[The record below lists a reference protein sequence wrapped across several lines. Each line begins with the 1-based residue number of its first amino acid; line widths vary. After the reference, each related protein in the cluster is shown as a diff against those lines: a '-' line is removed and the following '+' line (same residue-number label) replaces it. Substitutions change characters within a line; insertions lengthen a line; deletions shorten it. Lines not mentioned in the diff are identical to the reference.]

1 MKKTIMKKIAAYLLT
16 LAMLAAC
23 IPVGILSV
31 SAAEDI
37 DDHLIIHYDFEGNT
51 WAERLADK
59 AGSTDAEKT
68 NLYALNGAKAT
79 VSNGK
84 VSSVYNSSTQATTL
98 DGIYQVEK
106 GVISTKSTSAVHPLV
121 TDITEEIK
129 KIHKKDDPTD
139 LTVYMRVNVTD
150 GDTWSDWNI
159 LFDMRNTAD
168 TTVNSNGNRVL
179 FIEARKD
186 ETSGENGLRIDT
198 AGYSTKLSKTN
209 IAQSDGWMD
218 IAIVRTAASLP
229 TAGDI
234 FTFYAVVNGSWVQ
247 AGQSVSANGHDTAD
261 SSKLVLSLFGGANQG
276 NGNKSACQYDDIR
289 IYDMALSFD
298 QLTEMKFGASGT
310 APDYDVDAPV
320 TTPAADLSSNL
331 LIHYDFEG
339 GDWATVL
346 ADKAGDVKTN
356 LSVLDGINATVENGA
371 VTNVLTDASAIEAI
385 FKAEGGVLSAV
396 GSEKTNVIAGGFTA
410 DSAAIHVNDTPTELT
425 LYLRVKVT
433 DWAGWNTIF
442 TMRTTSPAPAYT
454 TANNRIFNIE
464 FDSATNVNMYAGYQK
479 VTSSSTVLDSD
490 GDGWVDIAVVRT
502 PAAAAAGFDTL
513 TLYAMTGTAWSNL
526 GSATYDFKHNTM
538 DSSTLLFGLFGG
550 ANGGKEGNYTNVAYD
565 DIRIYNK
572 ALTASEL
579 ASVSADVAGG
589 NVNMLGVQRSL
600 NDNSDGSYDL
610 RLVATLKGENWKKAG
625 FKVSLTSEKTV
636 YLPVTAAYTSILA
649 EGDGGMNSVITAPQG
664 SYLIAVTLTDI
675 PASYDAMSID
685 VTPYAVEG
693 SNTANG
699 KDAVIS
705 LKNGGIVSVTW
716 ASDKTTV
723 AGKYP
728 TLVDFYMY
736 NDMTQAVRDDQA
748 LCEALVVRMGQSA
761 VLKVGSSSVL
771 WDGYIQK
778 LDESDYSKTA
788 TQSGNAINVPADF
801 ANRYFGV
808 NTYSGTVDIKA
819 LAESRGYKV
828 LVEGTL
834 VILTDPNVAEF
845 TDGGT
850 DGKYTNAVYKARMA
864 QFFTDSALLDPSNNT
879 EQSRVVI
886 EDAVNYYPED
896 STDFAQPIYT
906 NYYSPAVLSVERSGQ
921 SVLYA
926 ANERCLTKNG
936 AEPSTVTVIHRSTDG
951 GKTWTII
958 DSIGKLNWASFF
970 EVNDSNLGTNGL
982 AANKGIYLFGNLTG
996 YMVIYKLDET
1006 TGKFTMV
1013 LSDLCRDKGN
1023 AAAITNPAVI
1033 DGVLYLALDYTV
1045 ASCPLTS
1052 DITNAANWEKTQDP
1066 SDLVT
1071 KEWLNSNL
1079 GYTLG
1084 GAGGDGSILEGNVVK
1099 GKDGKIY
1106 VFWRLESAP
1115 KADRAVMLQLSDDRT
1130 TLQWSNSQNQKD
1142 AIVTMPTTIS
1152 RFGIQYDETLG
1163 LYICL
1168 SNWWTV
1174 DDHPRA
1180 RNVVGLSVSSDLKTW
1195 TKIDTV
1201 LVDRAMVNEQY
1212 SCLAHAFQYFAW
1224 DIDGDDIVLTVR
1236 ETQGFANTFHDG
1248 KYFTFYRL
1256 SDFRTLIDS
1265 KLEK

>member
-1 MKKTIMKKIAAYLLT
+1 MKKTIIKKIAAYLLT
-16 LAMLAAC
+16 LVMLAAC
-23 IPVGILSV
+23 IPVGILSAA
-31 SAAEDI
+31 AAENI
-37 DDHLIIHYDFEGNT
+37 NDHLIIHYDFEGNT

-59 AGSTDAEKT
+59 AGSTAAEKS
-68 NLYALNGAKAT
+68 NLYALQPVAGAA
-79 VSNGK
+79 VLDANGK
-84 VSSVYNSSTQATTL
+84 VTNVNDPTTTAGAEALDTYNFYTIPQA
-98 DGIYQVEK
+98 
-106 GVISTKSTSAVHPLV
+106 GVIGTGNTGANRCLV
-121 TDITEEIK
+121 TNITDETRS
-129 KIHKKDDPTD
+129 IHQKDNPTD
-139 LTVYMRVNVTD
+139 LTLYMRMKVTNWASGWNVPFSMRTTD
-150 GDTWSDWNI
+150 N
-159 LFDMRNTAD
+159 AD
-168 TTVNSNGNRVL
+168 TASVNEDNRVL
-179 FIEARKD
+179 HLEVNANGIQVNTGVSTFTDLPK
-186 ETSGENGLRIDT
+186 TSVDPDG
-198 AGYSTKLSKTN
+198 
-209 IAQSDGWMD
+209 DGWID
-218 IAIVRTAASLP
+218 LAVVRTAASLP

-234 FTFYAVVNGSWVQ
+234 FTFYAVQNGNWVQ
-247 AGQSVSANGHDTAD
+247 LAQTVNKDPHNEAD
-261 SSKLVLSLFGGANQG
+261 ASKLVLSLFGGANGASAG
-276 NGNKSACQYDDIR
+276 NRTDYQYDDIR
-289 IYDMALSFD
+289 IYDMALSVD
-298 QLTEMKFGASGT
+298 QLTEMKFGT
-310 APDYDVDAPV
+310 TVTPDYDVDAPV
-320 TTPAADLSSNL
+320 T
-331 LIHYDFEG
+331 
-339 GDWATVL
+339 
-346 ADKAGDVKTN
+346 
-356 LSVLDGINATVENGA
+356 
-371 VTNVLTDASAIEAI
+371 
-385 FKAEGGVLSAV
+385 
-396 GSEKTNVIAGGFTA
+396 
-410 DSAAIHVNDTPTELT
+410 
-425 LYLRVKVT
+425 
-433 DWAGWNTIF
+433 
-442 TMRTTSPAPAYT
+442 
-454 TANNRIFNIE
+454 
-464 FDSATNVNMYAGYQK
+464 
-479 VTSSSTVLDSD
+479 
-490 GDGWVDIAVVRT
+490 
-502 PAAAAAGFDTL
+502 
-513 TLYAMTGTAWSNL
+513 
-526 GSATYDFKHNTM
+526 GSAD
-538 DSSTLLFGLFGG
+538 
-550 ANGGKEGNYTNVAYD
+550 
-565 DIRIYNK
+565 
-572 ALTASEL
+572 
-579 ASVSADVAGG
+579 G

-610 RLVATLKGENWKKAG
+610 RLVATIKGENWKKAG

-649 EGDGGMNSVITAPQG
+649 EGNGGINSVITAPQG
-664 SYLIAVTLTDI
+664 SYLIAVVLENI

-685 VTPYAVEG
+685 VTPYAIEG

-705 LKNGGIVSVTW
+705 LKNGGIASVTW

-728 TLVDFYMY
+728 TLVDYYMD
-736 NDMTQAVRDDQA
+736 NAMTQAVRDDQA

-761 VLKVGSSSVL
+761 VLTVGSSSVL

-834 VILTDPNVAEF
+834 VILTDPAVADF

-926 ANERCLTKNG
+926 ANERCLTKDG

-996 YMVIYKLDET
+996 YMVIYKLDEA

-1013 LSDLCRDKGN
+1013 LSDLCRDKGH

-1052 DITNAANWEKTQDP
+1052 DIANAANWAKTQDP
-1066 SDLVT
+1066 SALVT
-1071 KEWLNSNL
+1071 KAWLNSNL

-1084 GAGGDGSILEGNVVK
+1084 GDGGDGSVLEGNAVK

-1106 VFWRLESAP
+1106 AVWRLESAP